1 MMDHKILNI
10 LIADDDIGDIKQFK
24 RILQQTGLSHV
35 CTAVTSIEEAV
46 VISSQRAFDCI
57 FVDYQ
62 LPGGMTGLDGIAS
75 LHRQC
80 SEVPVIMLTGSGD
93 EMVAIEAMK
102 RGALDYLVK
111 ENLTSELLKKSID
124 SVIDKAL
131 LEKQKK
137 EKTSK
142 IEYIADHDYLTDIPN
157 RRLFHR
163 NFMASI

>member
-10 LIADDDIGDIKQFK
+10 LIADDDSGDIKQFK
-24 RILQQTGLSHV
+24 RVLQETGLSHV
-35 CTAVTSIEEAV
+35 CTAVTNIEEAL

-57 FVDYQ
+57 FVDYK

-102 RGALDYLVK
+102 RGASDYIIK
-111 ENLTSELLKKSID
+111 ETLSSELLKQSIS
-124 SVIDKAL
+124 SVIEKAL
-131 LEKQKK
+131 LEKKMK
-137 EKTSK
+137 EKKSN
-142 IEYIADHDYLTDIPN
+142 IEYSAYHDYLTNIPN
-157 RRLFHR
+157 RRFFHH
-163 NFMASI
+163 N